1 MSYARPEAIVEPAWL
16 SKHLGDPNIVIIDAS
31 FHLPTANR
39 DPKEEYV
46 SSHIPGAVFFDINEI
61 ADQKVDLPH
70 MLPNP
75 NDFQL
80 KVGELGISENT
91 YVICYDTNGSVMAGM
106 RAFWTFKVFG
116 HKNIAV
122 LNGGFNK
129 WTKLGYPVSNEFP
142 KTKLANYTCSQP
154 NPALVTSIE
163 EVKENVKKKNR
174 QFVDARTA
182 GRFCGTEP
190 EPRPGLKGG
199 HVPNSKNLAFQEM
212 LQTDNYMEL
221 KSANDLRI
229 LFMERGIDPSQPI
242 ISSCGS
248 GVTAAVL
255 YFSLFLIGYDTVSVY
270 DGSWTEWGSQED
282 TPVAKGPE

>member
-46 SSHIPGAVFFDINEI
+46 SSHIPGAIFFDINEI

-75 NDFQL
+75 DDFES

-91 YVICYDTNGSVMAGM
+91 HVICYDTNGSAMAGM

-142 KTKLANYTCSQP
+142 KTK
-154 NPALVTSIE
+154 
-163 EVKENVKKKNR
+163 
-174 QFVDARTA
+174 
-182 GRFCGTEP
+182 
-190 EPRPGLKGG
+190 
-199 HVPNSKNLAFQEM
+199 
-212 LQTDNYMEL
+212 
-221 KSANDLRI
+221 
-229 LFMERGIDPSQPI
+229 
-242 ISSCGS
+242 
-248 GVTAAVL
+248 
-255 YFSLFLIGYDTVSVY
+255 
-270 DGSWTEWGSQED
+270 
-282 TPVAKGPE
+282 